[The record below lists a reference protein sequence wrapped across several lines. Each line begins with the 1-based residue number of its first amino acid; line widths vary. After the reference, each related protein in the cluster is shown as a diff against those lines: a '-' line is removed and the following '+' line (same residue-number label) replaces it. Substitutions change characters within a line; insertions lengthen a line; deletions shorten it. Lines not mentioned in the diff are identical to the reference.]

1 MRVEMIQHITG
12 TRDGLEWPLKG
23 GTIDLPDHE
32 AADLIGAGLAKE
44 ATDEAIED
52 EADPTGDGPDE
63 APAEDSDEA
72 DPAEQDEPAPEP
84 VKTPAKKAPAKKT
97 AASKKA

>member
-1 MRVEMIQHITG
+1 MRVQMIQHITG
-12 TRDGLEWPLKG
+12 TRDGLEWPLAG

-44 ATDEAIED
+44 STDEAVET

-63 APAEDSDEA
+63 TPAEDSDAPDATEP
-72 DPAEQDEPAPEP
+72 DSEPAEP
-84 VKTPAKKAPAKKT
+84 VKARKAPAKK
-97 AASKKA
+97 AAAAKKQA

>member
-12 TRDGLEWPLKG
+12 TRDGVEWPLKG

-44 ATDEAIED
+44 ATGEAAP
-52 EADPTGDGPDE
+52 EAADAAPEDGPDE
-63 APAEDSDEA
+63 APAENGDAAPE
-72 DPAEQDEPAPEP
+72 DEPVQPAQP
-84 VKTPAKKAPAKKT
+84 VKKAAAKKAAAKPKG
-97 AASKKA
+97 

>member
-12 TRDGLEWPLKG
+12 TRDGVEWPLKG

-44 ATDEAIED
+44 ATGEAVEA
-52 EADPTGDGPDE
+52 EADHAGDGPDE
-63 APAEDSDEA
+63 APAENGDATPD
-72 DPAEQDEPAPEP
+72 AEPDEPTAEP
-84 VKTPAKKAPAKKT
+84 VKAAKKVPAKKAAPKAK
-97 AASKKA
+97 A